1 MKYQI
6 EFRYFDNDTKKYVV
20 IDRST
25 PHSHKGVLISSK
37 GLDINSKG
45 KAQQVI
51 GSVSGQQQREQPHT

>member
-20 IDRST
+20 IDR
-25 PHSHKGVLISSK
+25 